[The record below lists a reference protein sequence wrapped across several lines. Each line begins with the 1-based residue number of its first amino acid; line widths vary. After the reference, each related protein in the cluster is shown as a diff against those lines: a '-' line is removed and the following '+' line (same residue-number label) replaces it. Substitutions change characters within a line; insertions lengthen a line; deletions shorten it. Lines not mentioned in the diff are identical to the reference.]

1 LKLGIR
7 TITNSKTGVL
17 EQVAL
22 AGARAAR
29 VSIDERRLAVWRNRV
44 DTGVMRSGAANK
56 TSQTVEI
63 FIPRAGSLHILLGD
77 FMSRQMRLNS
87 CLLLLV
93 PVWLMVLQAATGI
106 VQAEDLSRS
115 ASLEFFESKIRP
127 VLVEQCYGCHNTA
140 RKQEGGLSVD
150 SRGGLLKGGDSGP
163 AVIPGDPGKSLLLQA
178 IRYEID
184 GSEMPKSAPRL
195 SQDVVSHFEAWIRE
209 GALDPRDEPPSAED
223 LAEATSWESTMER
236 RKQWW
241 SLQPIDRPSVP
252 AVHNSAWCRNEI
264 DNFILSG
271 LEHNQLQPAPDAAAG
286 VLIRRAFFTL
296 TGLPPR
302 PEEIARWQPKLEVEN
317 RTQRDQN
324 YASLIDELLARAE
337 FGEHWARH
345 WMDWMRYAES
355 HGSEGDPEIGQAW
368 QYRDYLIRALN
379 ADVPYDQLVREHI
392 AGDLLQTPRLNEQLQ
407 INESLIGPAHWRMV
421 FHGFTPTDALDEKVR
436 FIDDEINVFSKAFL
450 GLTVSCARCHN
461 HKFDAI
467 SQADYYALF
476 GILGSC
482 RPGRNVIDLP
492 AVQQKNIAELKAVKS
507 QLRNELAAQW
517 LAQLPQLTTNW
528 FDKKEVGNNS
538 ILALWQQFQQ
548 QVTAG
553 TTPTDAW
560 NGLIERWKK
569 RQQMLEDV
577 SAKSHLYHWDLG
589 DPAQVAQWFL
599 NGQGLSD
606 APAAAGEFT
615 VSLSDE
621 KVLSEIFPRGIY
633 SHALS
638 SRHAARLSSLEFPV
652 DGDREVWMQLC
663 GDGGALARY
672 VVQQYP
678 RNGTVYPVVRLTPD
692 WRWAK
697 LDMSYWKGDD
707 LYLEFETARDAP
719 VPAGGADRS
728 WFGVREVLV
737 TNKGFTPPAAD
748 VFDRLETLLNA
759 NDAPPVQSLADL
771 QLRYQNSVSSAIRNW
786 QNGTLTD
793 SQALLLDACLRES
806 LLPNTFSALP
816 MLQPLVEQYRK
827 LEAEIAVPQR
837 VPGLDETVGRDQP
850 LMVRGDHKHPGEV
863 VPRRFLE
870 AISPTPYQTQ
880 LSGRLQLAE
889 DVLHEKNP
897 LTRRVV
903 VNRVWHH
910 LFSQGLVRTPD
921 NFGKMG
927 ELPTH
932 PELLDWLALRFPEQ
946 GWSFKALIRELL
958 LSHTWQLDSTPS
970 PESLAA
976 DPDNRW
982 LSHAHVRR
990 LEAES
995 IRDAILQVS
1004 GLLDR
1009 TRFGPPVSGTSSRR
1023 SLYVAVRRNSLDPFL
1038 RVFDFPE
1045 PFSTTGRRDV
1055 TNVPAQ
1061 ALTLMNDD
1069 QVVRAAAAWTAAIL
1083 KADSPVTETDR
1094 IQSMFL
1100 TAFGRLPAPEEIDS
1114 ALRFIDQSERLHL
1127 DLIARQQQL
1136 HQEIDQLSN
1145 EINQFLQLARSRGP
1159 AEEPATAISPPV
1171 PLVSWDFDDHFN
1183 DAIQGNKV
1191 RPVGQATLQ
1200 NGALV
1205 CQKGSHA
1212 VSEPLQVTLKEK
1224 TLEAWVQLDTL
1235 EQRGGGI
1242 ISIQSRSGDVFD
1254 AIVFGEMT
1262 PGEWLAG
1269 SDYFRRTKAFHGP
1282 REQEAAERPVHLA
1295 VTYRLDG
1302 TIAFYRDGV
1311 PYGTP
1316 ISSSGPVEFPAGKT
1330 VLTFGLR
1337 HLPANAERAISG
1349 RILLAQV
1356 YDHALSPEEIQN
1368 SFRAHPQPISQQQL
1382 WERLTDKEREQITT
1396 LRDQK
1401 QMLQQQ
1407 LDAIPSSSNTSTQT
1421 AWTDLAR
1428 GLLLMKEFIYLQ

>member
-1 LKLGIR
+1 
-7 TITNSKTGVL
+7 
-17 EQVAL
+17 
-22 AGARAAR
+22 
-29 VSIDERRLAVWRNRV
+29 
-44 DTGVMRSGAANK
+44 
-56 TSQTVEI
+56 
-63 FIPRAGSLHILLGD
+63 
-77 FMSRQMRLNS
+77 MSRQMRLRS
-87 CLLLLV
+87 CLFQSVLTL
-93 PVWLMVLQAATGI
+93 LMVLQATTGTAR
-106 VQAEDLSRS
+106 AEELSRS
-115 ASLEFFESKIRP
+115 VNLEFFESKIRP

-150 SRGGLLKGGDSGP
+150 FRGGLLKGGDSGP
-163 AVIPGDPGKSLLLQA
+163 AVIPGDPGKSLLLQV
-178 IRYEID
+178 IRYQVD
-184 GSEMPKSAPRL
+184 GYEMPKSAPRL
-195 SQDVVSHFEAWIRE
+195 SQNVISYFETWIRE
-209 GALDPRDEPPSAED
+209 GAIDPRDEPPSEED
-223 LAEATSWESTMER
+223 LAEATSWEAMMAR

-241 SLQPIDRPSVP
+241 SLQPIVRHPVP
-252 AVHNSAWCRNEI
+252 VVQNSAWCRNEI
-264 DNFILSG
+264 DHFILSG
-271 LEHNQLQPAPDAAAG
+271 LERNRLQPVSDAAAG
-286 VLIRRAFFTL
+286 VLIRRAFFIL

-302 PEEIARWQPKLEVEN
+302 PEEIAHWQPKLEVHN
-317 RTQRDQN
+317 TAQRDQN
-324 YASLIDELLARAE
+324 YASLIDELLARSE

-345 WMDWMRYAES
+345 WMDWIRYAES
-355 HGSEGDPEIGQAW
+355 HGSEGDPEVGQAW
-368 QYRDYLIRALN
+368 RYRDYLIRALN
-379 ADVPYDQLVREHI
+379 ADVPYDQLVREHL
-392 AGDLLQTPRLNEQLQ
+392 AGDLLQTPRINEQLQ

-492 AVQQKNIAELKAVKS
+492 AIQQKNVAELTELKT

-517 LAQLPQLTTNW
+517 LSRLPQLTASW
-528 FDKKEVGNNS
+528 FGREEVGKKEVDKNS
-538 ILALWQQFQQ
+538 ILAPWQQFQQ
-548 QVTAG
+548 QVAAG
-553 TTPTDAW
+553 TAPTEAW
-560 NGLIERWKK
+560 NGLMERWEK
-569 RQQMLEDV
+569 RQQVLADTSE
-577 SAKSHLYHWDLG
+577 KPHRQHWDLG

-599 NGQGLSD
+599 NGQGLTGS
-606 APAAAGEFT
+606 PASAGEFT
-615 VSLSDE
+615 VSLTDE
-621 KVLSEIFPRGIY
+621 KVLSDIFPRGIY

-638 SRHAARLSSLEFPV
+638 SRHAARMSSLDFRV
-652 DGDREVWMQLC
+652 DGDQEVWMQVC

-678 RNGTVYPVVRLTPD
+678 RNGTVYPIVRLTPD

-707 LYLEFETARDAP
+707 LYLELETAQDAP
-719 VPAGGADRS
+719 IPAAGEDRS
-728 WFGVREVLV
+728 WFGVREVFV
-737 TNKGFTPPAAD
+737 TNKGFTPPAPD
-748 VFDRLETLLNA
+748 VFDRLGTLLDA
-759 NDAPPVQSLADL
+759 SDAPPVQSLTDL
-771 QLRYQNSVSSAIRNW
+771 QQRYQNAVSSAIRNW
-786 QNGTLTD
+786 QNETLTD
-793 SQALLLDACLRES
+793 SQALLLDACLQES

-816 MLQPLVEQYRK
+816 TLQPLVERYRK
-827 LEAEIAVPQR
+827 LEAEIAVPKR
-837 VPGLDETVGRDQP
+837 VPGLDESIGRDQP
-850 LMVRGDHKHPGEV
+850 LMVRGDHKNPGEV
-863 VPRRFLE
+863 IPRRFLE
-870 AISPTPYQTQ
+870 AIDATPYQTP

-932 PELLDWLALRFPEQ
+932 PELLDWLALRFSEQ
-946 GWSFKALIRELL
+946 GWSFKTLIRELL

-970 PESLAA
+970 PEALAA

-982 LSHAHVRR
+982 LSHAPVRR

-1009 TRFGPPVSGTSSRR
+1009 TPYGRSVAGTSNRR

-1045 PFSTTGRRDV
+1045 PFSASGRRDV

-1069 QVVRAAAAWTAAIL
+1069 QVVRAAKAWTATLL
-1083 KADSPVTETDR
+1083 KPDSSTTETDH

-1114 ALRFIDQSERLHL
+1114 ALRFLDQSQRLHQ
-1127 DLIARQQQL
+1127 DLITRQRQL
-1136 HQEIDQLSN
+1136 HQEIDRLSN
-1145 EINQFLQLARSRGP
+1145 EIDQVLQLARSRGVP
-1159 AEEPATAISPPV
+1159 EEPATGISPPV
-1171 PLVSWDFDDHFN
+1171 PLVSWDFEGHFN
-1183 DAIQGNKV
+1183 DVIQGNKA
-1191 RPVGQATLQ
+1191 RPVGQAVLQ
-1200 NGALV
+1200 DGALI
-1205 CQKGSHA
+1205 CRKGGHA
-1212 VSEPLQVTLKEK
+1212 ISEPLQVTLKEK

-1242 ISIQSRSGDVFD
+1242 LSIQSRNGDVFD

-1269 SDYFRRTKAFHGP
+1269 SDFFHRTKTFHGP
-1282 REQEAAERPVHLA
+1282 REKEATDRPVHLA
-1295 VTYRLDG
+1295 VTYQPDG
-1302 TIAFYRDGV
+1302 TITFYRDGV

-1316 ISSSGPVEFPAGKT
+1316 ISSHGPVEFPAGET

-1337 HLPANAERAISG
+1337 HLPANAQRTISG

-1356 YDHALSPEEIQN
+1356 YDRALSPEEIQN
-1368 SFRAHPQPISQQQL
+1368 SFRAHPQPVSQKKL
-1382 WERLTDKEREQITT
+1382 WERLTEKEREQVTI
-1396 LRDQK
+1396 LRNEK
-1401 QMLQQQ
+1401 QTLQQQ
-1407 LDAIPSSSNTSTQT
+1407 LDAIPSLSHPPVQT

-1428 GLLLMKEFIYLQ
+1428 GLFLMKEFIYLK